1 MQSVFQGLK
10 VLDVGSWIAG
20 PVAAT
25 IMADYGAEVIKIEM
39 PGVGDQYRLL
49 SETPGVPDADAN
61 YCWQMDARNK
71 RSLTLNL
78 KRAEGIAILRQLV
91 EASDVYITNQPLP
104 MRRALGLNYEDI
116 QAINPAIIYASLTA
130 YGEKG
135 PDRDGEGFDLVAYW
149 ARSGLMDL
157 VRDASA
163 KPAMALPG
171 MGDHPT
177 AVSLYASIVTALL
190 HRERTGEGS
199 MVHTSLLGNGLWS
212 AACIAQAGFAGGD
225 YERYRAFKA
234 EAGFGRFL
242 YECQDGRFVQLTMIR
257 TQEEFEQFL
266 AVTQLTSVL
275 TDPRF
280 LTPELRIAH
289 GAELVELVAARLKD
303 ESASVWMKKCE
314 AAGVPMNRVQTIEET
329 LTDPQVRVNEMTRP
343 APDDMAGMAMLL
355 NHPVNVEG
363 LPRAEVQP
371 APDLGA
377 DAAAILS
384 ELGYAAGQIEDLRA
398 SGVV

>member
-49 SETPGVPDADAN
+49 SATPGVPDADAN

-116 QAINPAIIYASLTA
+116 QAINPAIT
-130 YGEKG
+130 
-135 PDRDGEGFDLVAYW
+135 
-149 ARSGLMDL
+149 
-157 VRDASA
+157 
-163 KPAMALPG
+163 AMALPG

-266 AVTQLTSVL
+266 AVTQLTSVV

-329 LTDPQVRVNEMTRP
+329 LTDPQVRVNEMIRP

-384 ELGYAAGQIEDLRA
+384 ELGYAAGQIADLRA

>member
-1 MQSVFQGLK
+1 
-10 VLDVGSWIAG
+10 
-20 PVAAT
+20 
-25 IMADYGAEVIKIEM
+25 MADYGADVIKVEM
-39 PGVGDQYRLL
+39 PEVGDQYRLL
-49 SETPGVPDADAN
+49 SAMPSVPDADAK

-91 EASDVYITNQPLP
+91 KAIDVYITNQPLP
-104 MRRALGLNYEDI
+104 MRRALGSNYEDI

-135 PDRDGEGFDLVAYW
+135 PDRDGEGSDLVAYW

-157 VRDASA
+157 VRDAES

-190 HRERTGEGS
+190 HCERTGEGW

-225 YERYRAFKA
+225 YERYRQFKA

-266 AVTQLTSVL
+266 AVIQLDPVL
-275 TDPRF
+275 ADSRF
-280 LTPELRIAH
+280 LTPELRVAH
-289 GAELVELVAARLKD
+289 GAELVEIVAQRLKD
-303 ESASVWMKKCE
+303 ETSSVWMTRCRD
-314 AAGVPMNRVQTIEET
+314 AGVPMNRVQTIEET
-329 LTDPQVRVNEMTRP
+329 LIDPQVRANQMIRP
-343 APDDMAGMAMLL
+343 ASDDMPGMAMLL
-355 NHPVNVEG
+355 NHPVNVDG
-363 LPRAEVQP
+363 LPRAEVQS
-371 APDLGA
+371 APELGA

-384 ELGYAAGQIEDLRA
+384 ELGYAAEQIETLRS